1 MNPAA
6 GKIFIFIGL
15 ILVGVGLII
24 YYFGDYLKWVGRLP
38 GDIHI
43 ERESFSFYFPIVT
56 LIVFSIVVSLL
67 IKIFK
72 IFF

>member
-1 MNPAA
+1 MSPGT
-6 GKIFIFIGL
+6 GKIIVFLGI

-24 YYFGDYLKWVGRLP
+24 YFFGDYLRWVGRLP

-43 ERESFSFYFPIVT
+43 EKENFTFYFPVVT
-56 LIVFSIVVSLL
+56 LILFSIVVSLL

-72 IFF
+72 ILF

>member
-1 MNPAA
+1 MSPGT
-6 GKIFIFIGL
+6 GKILLFFGL

-24 YYFGDYLKWVGRLP
+24 YIFGDYLRKVGRLP

-43 ERESFSFYFPIVT
+43 EEENFTFYFPVVT
-56 LIVFSIVVSLL
+56 LILFSIVVSLL